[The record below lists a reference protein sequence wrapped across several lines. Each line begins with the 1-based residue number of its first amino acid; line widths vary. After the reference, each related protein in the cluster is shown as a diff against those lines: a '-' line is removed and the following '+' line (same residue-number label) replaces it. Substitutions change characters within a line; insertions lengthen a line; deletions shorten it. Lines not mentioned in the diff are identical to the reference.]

1 MKLSRV
7 HVEGFRGLVREQ
19 FQLNDMTVFHGE
31 MGTGKTSRLLAVLY
45 GLTGLAPSGVN
56 LDEMINVDS
65 DHMWVKLEGSS
76 NGGREFTLERSK
88 RLDRPSSSKTDL
100 QDAPK
105 IGEEIFI
112 EGREISRLFL
122 GAPTEKTF
130 RIDALLGL
138 SKYNQIA
145 SEISTAQIEKR
156 IDDLKR
162 IQKDVVQA
170 SSVKDKLSRAES
182 DLSRLTEE
190 RSKVREEL
198 DRDSDRYQRAEENK
212 LRIEE
217 QENRNS
223 EIRSKQSLIKSY
235 EEQLA
240 VLPPPSPELEE
251 NFGELEKRYEA
262 AQRRATY
269 LEAVMQTLDID
280 GKRIEEVATC
290 PVCGALISSN
300 ALEKFQHHDEEYRRI
315 IGEVTQLE
323 VDIGSKRQALEEAKR
338 SRGKREMLQGEL
350 QRLKTDLSRI
360 SFGSTLQPGE
370 MKEAEEILKRREELS
385 RKARELDIRV
395 RSLEEQVE
403 AYRALFNQVGR
414 MTPAEVDA
422 KIQELTNLRESLQ
435 KIKATLAETLSEAR
449 SSQLDSLRSSF
460 KTTFRRI
467 YPYQRLKDIDIET
480 VSVRG
485 RDTIQV
491 KGLAGGRWI
500 RSNQMSTGENVA
512 VSFALLF
519 AANQLEAAPIL
530 LLDEPEEG
538 LDENGVQGLADIL
551 NALKT
556 TTQIVVATRNTQLTR
571 LLKPEQ
577 EETTAA

>member
-1 MKLSRV
+1 MKLNKV
-7 HVEGFRGLVREQ
+7 DVEGFRGLVKEQ
-19 FQLNDMTVFHGE
+19 FQLDDMTVFHGE
-31 MGTGKTSRLLAVLY
+31 MGTGKTSRLLAILY

-65 DHMWVKLEGSS
+65 DHMWVKIEGNS
-76 NGGREFTLERSK
+76 NSKPFTLERSK

-156 IDDLKR
+156 IEELKR
-162 IQKDVVQA
+162 IQKDVAQA
-170 SSVKDKLSRAES
+170 STVKEKLSKAES
-182 DLSRLTEE
+182 DLVRLTEE

-198 DRDSDRYQRAEENK
+198 DRDADRYQRAEDNK
-212 LRIEE
+212 RRIEE
-217 QENRNS
+217 QEKRNS
-223 EIRSKQSLIKSY
+223 EVRSKQTLIKSY
-235 EEQLA
+235 EEQLI
-240 VLPPPSPELEE
+240 VLPQPSPELEE

-262 AQRRATY
+262 LQRRATY
-269 LEAVMQTLDID
+269 IEAVMQTLDID
-280 GKRIEEVATC
+280 GKRINEIATC

-300 ALEKFQHHDEEYRRI
+300 ALQKFQHHDEEYRHI

-323 VDIGSKRQALEEAKR
+323 VDIGSKRQALEESKR
-338 SRGKREMLQGEL
+338 SRGKREMLQAEL
-350 QRLKTDLSRI
+350 QRLKTDLNRI
-360 SFGSTLQPGE
+360 STGSPVQPGE
-370 MKEAEEILKRREELS
+370 LKEAEDVLKRQEELS

-403 AYRALFNQVGR
+403 AYRALFNQIGR
-414 MTPAEVDA
+414 MTVAEVDA
-422 KIQELTNLRESLQ
+422 KIQKLTKLKESLQ
-435 KIKATLAETLSEAR
+435 KIKVTLVETLSEAR
-449 SSQLDSLRSSF
+449 SSQLDNLRSSF

-551 NALKT
+551 NTLKT
-556 TTQIVVATRNTQLTR
+556 TTQMIVATRNTQLTR
-571 LLKPEQ
+571 LLSPEP
-577 EETTAA
+577 EETAVA

>member
-1 MKLSRV
+1 MKLNKV
-7 HVEGFRGLVREQ
+7 DVEGFRGLVKEQ
-19 FQLNDMTVFHGE
+19 FQLDDMTVFHGE
-31 MGTGKTSRLLAVLY
+31 MGTGKTSRLLAILY

-65 DHMWVKLEGSS
+65 DHMWVKIEGNS
-76 NGGREFTLERSK
+76 NSKPFTLERSK

-156 IDDLKR
+156 IEELKR
-162 IQKDVVQA
+162 IQKDVAQA
-170 SSVKDKLSRAES
+170 STVKEKLSKAES
-182 DLSRLTEE
+182 DLVRFTEE

-198 DRDSDRYQRAEENK
+198 DRDADRYQRAEDNK
-212 LRIEE
+212 RRIEE
-217 QENRNS
+217 QDMRNS
-223 EIRSKQSLIKSY
+223 EVRSKRTLIKSY
-235 EEQLA
+235 EEQLI
-240 VLPPPSPELEE
+240 VLPQPSPELEE

-262 AQRRATY
+262 LQRRATY
-269 LEAVMQTLDID
+269 IEAVMQTLDID
-280 GKRIEEVATC
+280 GKRINEIATC

-300 ALEKFQHHDEEYRRI
+300 ALQKFQHHDEEYRHI

-323 VDIGSKRQALEEAKR
+323 VDIGSKRQALEESKR
-338 SRGKREMLQGEL
+338 SRGKREMLQAEL
-350 QRLKTDLSRI
+350 QRLKTDLNRI
-360 SFGSTLQPGE
+360 STGSPVQPGE
-370 MKEAEEILKRREELS
+370 LKEAEDVLKRHEELS

-403 AYRALFNQVGR
+403 AYRALFNQIGR
-414 MTPAEVDA
+414 MTVAEVDA
-422 KIQELTNLRESLQ
+422 KIQKLTKLKESLQ
-435 KIKATLAETLSEAR
+435 KIKVTLVETLSEAR
-449 SSQLDSLRSSF
+449 SSQLDNLRSSF

-551 NALKT
+551 NTLKT
-556 TTQIVVATRNTQLTR
+556 TTQIIVATRNTQLTR
-571 LLKPEQ
+571 LLSPEP
-577 EETTAA
+577 EETAVP